1 MKRYLDTL
9 FYIVIVISG
18 CNRSNSIENNDAIK
32 LLDNE
37 NFFLDVRTFNEHEK
51 KSIPNT
57 DCIPVQI
64 IAEKM
69 KDLENYRNKTIIVY
83 CRSGNRSET
92 ATKILNENG
101 FKAFN
106 MIEGINR

>member
-1 MKRYLDTL
+1 MKLPNLKTAKISIIGLGYVGLPLAMEFAKTTL
-9 FYIVIVISG
+9 
-18 CNRSNSIENNDAIK
+18 
-32 LLDNE
+32 
-37 NFFLDVRTFNEHEK
+37 

-57 DCIPVQI
+57 NCIPVQI

-69 KDLENYRNKTIIVY
+69 KDLENYRSKTIIVY

-106 MIEGINR
+106 MIGGINGWEGEVVHN